1 MESAAASAF
10 LKSVMGR
17 LFVLLEKE
25 YNKHR
30 GLAQEAQSIQQDL
43 RMIGAA
49 MDDQI
54 RALGRHQRP
63 AIARLYSEEMLDLAH
78 DIEDCV
84 DRFTHRLSCKQRGG
98 GSGAAS
104 SLARR
109 VAHGLRKVQSRS
121 SYADEIQKLKRRLK
135 EAYQRVTNSVPL
147 PVAYGGQPQ
156 PNGGSP
162 PPSMVHALDSSSK
175 PCRRVTRNPVGIE
188 KPMEELLSLLHEVDG
203 EPQQLRVI
211 SVVGFRGLGK
221 TTLARAVYDS
231 PHAKKTFNCRA
242 WISSSKLFP
251 KTAWKWMLTVTT
263 LRPRSRNTSVIR
275 GVCAFLSPFSP
286 LSAPYCSDRQTLD
299 IYVDYPYP
307 ILMFVT
313 RLLILISPSYCNYQV
328 FNCH

>member
-1 MESAAASAF
+1 
-10 LKSVMGR
+10 MGR

-175 PCRRVTRNPVGIE
+175 PFRRVTRNPVGIE

-242 WISSSKLFP
+242 WVSAAAATSPDDISQRRIKAVL
-251 KTAWKWMLTVTT
+251 
-263 LRPRSRNTSVIR
+263 
-275 GVCAFLSPFSP
+275 
-286 LSAPYCSDRQTLD
+286 LD
-299 IYVDYPYP
+299 ILQQVVPKDSMEMDADSNHLEASLKEYLSDKRCVRIFIP
-307 ILMFVT
+307 
-313 RLLILISPSYCNYQV
+313 LLPS
-328 FNCH
+328 FSSLL

>member
-121 SYADEIQKLKRRLK
+121 SYADEIQRLKRRLK
-135 EAYQRVTNSVPL
+135 EAYQRVTNSAPL

-242 WISSSKLFP
+242 WVSAAAATSPDDISQRRIKAVLRDILQQVVPKDSMEMDADSNHLEASLKEYLSDKRCVRIFIPLLPSFSS
-251 KTAWKWMLTVTT
+251 
-263 LRPRSRNTSVIR
+263 
-275 GVCAFLSPFSP
+275 
-286 LSAPYCSDRQTLD
+286 
-299 IYVDYPYP
+299 
-307 ILMFVT
+307 
-313 RLLILISPSYCNYQV
+313 LL
-328 FNCH
+328 

>member
-1 MESAAASAF
+1 

-242 WISSSKLFP
+242 WVSAAAATSPDDISQRRIKAVLRDILQQVVPKDSMEMDADSNHLEASLKEYLSDKRCVRIFIPLLPSFSS
-251 KTAWKWMLTVTT
+251 
-263 LRPRSRNTSVIR
+263 
-275 GVCAFLSPFSP
+275 
-286 LSAPYCSDRQTLD
+286 
-299 IYVDYPYP
+299 
-307 ILMFVT
+307 
-313 RLLILISPSYCNYQV
+313 LL
-328 FNCH
+328 